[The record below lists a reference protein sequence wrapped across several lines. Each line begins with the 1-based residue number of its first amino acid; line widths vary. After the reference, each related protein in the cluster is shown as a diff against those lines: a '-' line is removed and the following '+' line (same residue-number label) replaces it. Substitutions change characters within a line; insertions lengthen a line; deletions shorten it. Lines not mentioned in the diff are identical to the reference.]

1 MPEDFKVHLEYIREG
16 IDRIDNRLEN
26 LVRHGSDVAKAN
38 KTSIDYLRWVLY
50 TVLGGV
56 IGLAFFV
63 IRSTF

>member
-16 IDRIDNRLEN
+16 IDKIDHKLET
-26 LVRHGSDVAKAN
+26 LTQRGCDVAKAN

-50 TVLGGV
+50 TVLGGL